1 MALTKIN
8 FYLGFLACY
17 IMIVSTSMLFMVEQT
32 TNTDI
37 IYTNDTNQY
46 VTNFVGAVDQT
57 NISTVTEVDINSVK
71 GTSIIGEDNETGEN
85 AVTDFLAN
93 INFYSSRISKIGSYI
108 KLIYNAPSF
117 VLFSLG
123 ISEYEE
129 MRHIINIIG
138 VVLFISVLILL
149 LKQIRGS

>member
-108 KLIYNAPSF
+108 KLIYNAPS
-117 VLFSLG
+117 LSSG
-123 ISEYEE
+123 
-129 MRHIINIIG
+129 
-138 VVLFISVLILL
+138 
-149 LKQIRGS
+149 